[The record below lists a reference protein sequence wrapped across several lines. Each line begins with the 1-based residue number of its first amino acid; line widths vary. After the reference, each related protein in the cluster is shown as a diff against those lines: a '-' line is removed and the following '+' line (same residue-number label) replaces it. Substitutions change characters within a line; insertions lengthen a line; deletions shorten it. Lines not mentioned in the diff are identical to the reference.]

1 MVVIACALRN
11 APFPMHFGV
20 IQFLT
25 LAGSLGLF
33 IYGMKAMSEGL
44 QKVAGARMR
53 DVMKVMTANRF
64 MSVFTGFVTTVLIQ
78 LSSVT
83 SVMVVSF
90 ANAGLITVRQ
100 SIGVLMGANIGTT
113 MKALVFSWLGFASM
127 DIHVFALPIIGLA
140 FPLLFVKSRHSKP
153 FGDFMVGF
161 AILFLGL
168 EFLKNVVPGPDTAV
182 VNILQGA
189 GDHGALS
196 VLLFTGGGML
206 FTMMVQSSSVALAA
220 TMVLCQHG
228 IIGYEM
234 AAASV
239 LGMNLGTTVTAN
251 LAALV
256 ANVWGRRAARAH
268 FVIKAIGVLWALLLF
283 GPYIRMI
290 GGYVEQVHGASPFA
304 SPDVIVWA
312 LTYLHISFNVLNT
325 VLLIGFVPQ
334 IERIVT
340 RMVPS
345 RTEDDREYRL
355 EYIHD
360 PVMAVSPEV
369 SLIEAR
375 KEILKFGK
383 LTASM
388 SVLVNQLLVSTTE
401 AERSTLFGKL
411 ARYEDITDR
420 LEVEISK
427 YLTRTSAEA
436 KDEEMSERIRAMLA
450 IISDLER
457 IGDIFYQMSRLLER
471 KNEERLWFTPEQRA
485 NLQELLGLL
494 DRACRF
500 MLRNLEAEDGEV
512 AIDEAMEAEQRINQL
527 RDQLRR
533 AHLKSIET
541 GDYNVKSGLIY
552 NDLFSS
558 CEKVG
563 DHVINVSEALAGEV

>member
-1 MVVIACALRN
+1 MR
-11 APFPMHFGV
+11 FG
-20 IQFLT
+20 IIEFLT

-53 DVMKVMTANRF
+53 DVLKVMTANRF
-64 MSVFTGFVTTVLIQ
+64 LSVFTGFITTVLIQ

-113 MKALVFSWLGFASM
+113 VKALLFSALGFASM

-140 FPLLFVKSRHSKP
+140 FPLLFLKGRHSKP
-153 FGDFMVGF
+153 IGDFMVGF

-168 EFLKNVVPGPDTAV
+168 EFLKNVVPVPDSDGVAV
-182 VNILQGA
+182 LERITG
-189 GDHGALS
+189 HGVFS
-196 VLLFTGGGML
+196 VLLFTGLGML

-220 TMVLCQHG
+220 TMVLCQRG

-239 LGMNLGTTVTAN
+239 LGMNLGTTITAN

-268 FVIKAIGVLWALLLF
+268 FVIKALGLVWALLLF
-283 GPYIRMI
+283 GPYLHLLDR
-290 GGYVEQVHGASPFA
+290 YVTSVHGASPYVDT
-304 SPDVIVWA
+304 DVLVWA
-312 LTYLHISFNVLNT
+312 LTYLHISFNVVNT
-325 VLLIGFVPQ
+325 LLLIGFVPQ

-345 RTEDDREYRL
+345 RTDDDKEFRL
-355 EYIHD
+355 EYIND
-360 PVMAVSPEV
+360 PVMAVSPEL

-375 KEILKFGK
+375 KEITKFGK

-388 SVLVNQLLVSTTE
+388 TGMVNQLLVSTND
-401 AERSTLFGKL
+401 AERTDLFGKV

-436 KDEEMSERIRAMLA
+436 KDEAMSERIRAMLA

-471 KNEERLWFTPEQRA
+471 KHQERLWFTPEQRS
-485 NLQELLGLL
+485 NLQELLSLL
-494 DRACRF
+494 DRAF
-500 MLRNLEAEDGEV
+500 TIMLKNLDAEDGQI
-512 AIDEAMEAEQRINQL
+512 AIDEAVEAEQHINQL

-533 AHLKSIET
+533 MHLKSIEA

-563 DHVINVSEALAGEV
+563 DHVINVSEALVGEV

>member
-1 MVVIACALRN
+1 MR
-11 APFPMHFGV
+11 FG
-20 IQFLT
+20 IIEFLT

-53 DVMKVMTANRF
+53 DVLKVMTANRF
-64 MSVFTGFVTTVLIQ
+64 LSVFTGFITTVLIQ

-113 MKALVFSWLGFASM
+113 VKALLFSALGFASM

-140 FPLLFVKSRHSKP
+140 FPLLFLKGRHSKP
-153 FGDFMVGF
+153 IGDFMVGF

-168 EFLKNVVPGPDTAV
+168 EFLKNVVPVPDSDGVAV
-182 VNILQGA
+182 LERITG
-189 GDHGALS
+189 HGVFS
-196 VLLFTGGGML
+196 VLPFTGLGML

-220 TMVLCQHG
+220 TMVLCQRG

-239 LGMNLGTTVTAN
+239 LGMNLGTTITAN

-268 FVIKAIGVLWALLLF
+268 FVIKALGLVWALLLF
-283 GPYIRMI
+283 GPYLHLLDR
-290 GGYVEQVHGASPFA
+290 YVTSVHGASPYVDT
-304 SPDVIVWA
+304 DVLVWA
-312 LTYLHISFNVLNT
+312 LTYLHISFNVVNT
-325 VLLIGFVPQ
+325 LLLIGFVPQ

-345 RTEDDREYRL
+345 RTDDDKEFRL
-355 EYIHD
+355 EYIND
-360 PVMAVSPEV
+360 PVMAVSPEL

-375 KEILKFGK
+375 KEITKFGK

-388 SVLVNQLLVSTTE
+388 TGMVNQLLVSTND
-401 AERSTLFGKL
+401 AERTDLFGKV

-436 KDEEMSERIRAMLA
+436 KDEAMSERIRAMLA

-471 KNEERLWFTPEQRA
+471 KHQERLWFTPEQRS
-485 NLQELLGLL
+485 NLQELLSLL
-494 DRACRF
+494 DRAF
-500 MLRNLEAEDGEV
+500 TIMLKNLDAEDGQI
-512 AIDEAMEAEQRINQL
+512 AIDEAVEAEQHINQL

-533 AHLKSIET
+533 MHLKSIEA

-563 DHVINVSEALAGEV
+563 DHVINVSEALVGEV

>member
-1 MVVIACALRN
+1 MR
-11 APFPMHFGV
+11 FG
-20 IQFLT
+20 IIEFLT

-53 DVMKVMTANRF
+53 DVLKVMTANRF
-64 MSVFTGFVTTVLIQ
+64 LSVFTGFITTVLIQ

-113 MKALVFSWLGFASM
+113 VKALLFSALGFASM

-140 FPLLFVKSRHSKP
+140 FPLLFLKGRHSKP
-153 FGDFMVGF
+153 IGDFMVGF

-168 EFLKNVVPGPDTAV
+168 EFLKNVVPVPDSDGVAV
-182 VNILQGA
+182 LERITG
-189 GDHGALS
+189 HGVFS
-196 VLLFTGGGML
+196 VLLFTGLGML

-220 TMVLCQHG
+220 TMVLCQRG

-239 LGMNLGTTVTAN
+239 LGMNLGTTITAN

-268 FVIKAIGVLWALLLF
+268 FVIKALGLVWALLLF
-283 GPYIRMI
+283 GPYLHLLDR
-290 GGYVEQVHGASPFA
+290 YVTSVHGASPYVDT
-304 SPDVIVWA
+304 DVLVWA
-312 LTYLHISFNVLNT
+312 LTYLHISFNVVNT
-325 VLLIGFVPQ
+325 LLLIGFVPQ

-345 RTEDDREYRL
+345 RTDDDKEFRL
-355 EYIHD
+355 EYIND
-360 PVMAVSPEV
+360 PVMAVSPEL

-375 KEILKFGK
+375 KEITKFGK

-388 SVLVNQLLVSTTE
+388 TGMVNQLLVSTND
-401 AERSTLFGKL
+401 AERMDLFGKV

-436 KDEEMSERIRAMLA
+436 KDEAMSERIRAMLA

-471 KNEERLWFTPEQRA
+471 KHQERLWFTPEQRS
-485 NLQELLGLL
+485 NLQELLSLL
-494 DRACRF
+494 DRAF
-500 MLRNLEAEDGEV
+500 TIMLKNLDAEDGQI
-512 AIDEAMEAEQRINQL
+512 AIDEAVEAEQHINQL

-533 AHLKSIET
+533 MHLKSIEA

-563 DHVINVSEALAGEV
+563 DHVINVSEALVGEV

>member
-1 MVVIACALRN
+1 
-11 APFPMHFGV
+11 MHFGV

-140 FPLLFVKSRHSKP
+140 FPLLFLKSRHSKP

-168 EFLKNVVPGPDTAV
+168 EFLKNVVPGPDTAAV
-182 VNILQGA
+182 SILQGA

-196 VLLFTGGGML
+196 VLLFTVGGML

-239 LGMNLGTTVTAN
+239 LGMNLGTTITAN

-268 FVIKAIGVLWALLLF
+268 FVIKAIGVLWALLVF
-283 GPYIRMI
+283 GPYIRSI
-290 GGYVEQVHGASPFA
+290 GGYVERVHGISPFD
-304 SPDVIVWA
+304 SPDTIVWA

-401 AERSTLFGKL
+401 VERSSLFGKI

-436 KDEEMSERIRAMLA
+436 KDEDMSERIRAMLA

-471 KNEERLWFTPEQRA
+471 KNAERLWFTPEQRA
-485 NLQELLGLL
+485 NLQELLTLL
-494 DRACRF
+494 DKAF
-500 MLRNLEAEDGEV
+500 GIMLRNLEAEDGEV

-533 AHLKSIET
+533 AHLKSIEA

>member
-1 MVVIACALRN
+1 MR
-11 APFPMHFGV
+11 FG
-20 IQFLT
+20 IIEFLT

-44 QKVAGARMR
+44 QKLAGARMR

-64 MSVFTGFVTTVLIQ
+64 LGVFTGFITTTLIQ

-90 ANAGLITVRQ
+90 ANAGLINVRQ

-113 MKALVFSWLGFASM
+113 VKALLFSWLGFASI
-127 DIHVFALPIIGLA
+127 DIHEFALPIIGLA
-140 FPLLFVKSRHSKP
+140 FPLLFLKGRHSKP
-153 FGDFMVGF
+153 IGDFMVGF

-168 EFLKNVVPGPDTAV
+168 EFLKSVIPVPDSEGVRLVEGIT
-182 VNILQGA
+182 G
-189 GDHGALS
+189 HGALS
-196 VLLFTGGGML
+196 VLLFAGLGML

-234 AAASV
+234 AAATV

-268 FVIKAIGVLWALLLF
+268 FVIKAVGVVWALLLF
-283 GPYIRMI
+283 GPYLHVIDA
-290 GGYVEQVHGASPFA
+290 YVVQLHGASPYA
-304 SPDVIVWA
+304 NTDVLVWA

-325 VLLIGFVPQ
+325 LLLIGFIPQ

-345 RTEDDREYRL
+345 RTQDDQEFRL
-355 EYIHD
+355 EYIND
-360 PVMAVSPEV
+360 PVMAVSPEL
-369 SLIEAR
+369 SLLEAR
-375 KEILKFGK
+375 KEIFKFGK

-388 SVLVNQLLVSTTE
+388 TGMMNQLLVSTNDT
-401 AERSTLFGKL
+401 ERSDLFGKV
-411 ARYEDITDR
+411 AKYEDITDK

-436 KDEEMSERIRAMLA
+436 KDEDMSERIRAMLA

-471 KNEERLWFTPEQRA
+471 KHQERLWFTPEQRA
-485 NLQELLGLL
+485 NLQELLRLL
-494 DRACRF
+494 DHAF
-500 MLRNLEAEDGEV
+500 GIMLKNLEAEDGHI
-512 AIDEAMEAEQRINQL
+512 AIDEAVEAEQHINQL

-533 AHLKSIET
+533 THLKSIET

>member
-1 MVVIACALRN
+1 MR
-11 APFPMHFGV
+11 FG
-20 IQFLT
+20 ILEFLT

-113 MKALVFSWLGFASM
+113 VKALVFSALGFASM

-140 FPLLFVKSRHSKP
+140 FPLLFLKGKHSKP
-153 FGDFMVGF
+153 IGDFMVGF

-168 EFLKNVVPGPDTAV
+168 EFLKSVIPVPTDDGIS
-182 VNILQGA
+182 ILG
-189 GDHGALS
+189 GISDHGILS
-196 VLLFTGGGML
+196 VLLFTGIGML

-220 TMVLCQHG
+220 TMVLCQRG

-234 AAASV
+234 AAATV

-268 FVIKAIGVLWALLLF
+268 FVIKAIGVVWALVLF
-283 GPYIRMI
+283 GPYLRLIDR
-290 GGYVEQVHGASPFA
+290 YVIEVHGSSAYMSG
-304 SPDVIVWA
+304 DVLVWA

-325 VLLIGFVPQ
+325 LLLIGFVPQ

-345 RTEDDREYRL
+345 RTEDDKEFRL
-355 EYIHD
+355 EYIND
-360 PVMAVSPEV
+360 PVMAVSPEL

-375 KEILKFGK
+375 KEIAKFGK

-388 SVLVNQLLVSTTE
+388 TGMVNQLLVSTND
-401 AERSTLFGKL
+401 AERTDLFGKV
-411 ARYEDITDR
+411 ARYEDITDK

-436 KDEEMSERIRAMLA
+436 KDEDMSERIRAMLA

-471 KNEERLWFTPEQRA
+471 KHEERLWFTPEQRN
-485 NLQELLGLL
+485 NLQDLLKLL
-494 DRACRF
+494 DRAF
-500 MLRNLEAEDGEV
+500 TIMLKNLDAEDGHV
-512 AIDEAMEAEQRINQL
+512 AIDEAVEAEQHINQL

-533 AHLKSIET
+533 THLKSIET

>member
-1 MVVIACALRN
+1 MR
-11 APFPMHFGV
+11 FG
-20 IQFLT
+20 IIEFLT

-53 DVMKVMTANRF
+53 DVLKVMTANRF
-64 MSVFTGFVTTVLIQ
+64 LSVFTGFITTVLIQ

-113 MKALVFSWLGFASM
+113 VKALLFSALGFASM

-140 FPLLFVKSRHSKP
+140 FPLLFLKGRHSKP
-153 FGDFMVGF
+153 IGDFMVGF

-168 EFLKNVVPGPDTAV
+168 EFLKNVVPVPDSDGVAV
-182 VNILQGA
+182 LERITG
-189 GDHGALS
+189 HGVFS
-196 VLLFTGGGML
+196 VLLFTGLGMV

-220 TMVLCQHG
+220 TMVLCQRG

-268 FVIKAIGVLWALLLF
+268 FVIKALGLVWALLLF
-283 GPYIRMI
+283 GPYLDLLDR
-290 GGYVEQVHGASPFA
+290 YVTRVHGASPFTDT
-304 SPDVIVWA
+304 DVLVWA

-325 VLLIGFVPQ
+325 LLLIGFVPQ

-345 RTEDDREYRL
+345 RTEDDKEFRL
-355 EYIHD
+355 EYIND
-360 PVMAVSPEV
+360 PVVAVSPEL

-375 KEILKFGK
+375 KEITKFGK

-388 SVLVNQLLVSTTE
+388 TGLVNQLLVSTND
-401 AERSTLFGKL
+401 AERTDLFGKV

-436 KDEEMSERIRAMLA
+436 
-450 IISDLER
+450 
-457 IGDIFYQMSRLLER
+457 
-471 KNEERLWFTPEQRA
+471 
-485 NLQELLGLL
+485 
-494 DRACRF
+494 
-500 MLRNLEAEDGEV
+500 
-512 AIDEAMEAEQRINQL
+512 
-527 RDQLRR
+527 
-533 AHLKSIET
+533 
-541 GDYNVKSGLIY
+541 
-552 NDLFSS
+552 
-558 CEKVG
+558 
-563 DHVINVSEALAGEV
+563 

>member
-1 MVVIACALRN
+1 MR
-11 APFPMHFGV
+11 FG
-20 IQFLT
+20 IIEFLT

-53 DVMKVMTANRF
+53 DVLKVMTANRF
-64 MSVFTGFVTTVLIQ
+64 LSVFTGFITTVLIQ

-113 MKALVFSWLGFASM
+113 VKALLFSALGFASM

-140 FPLLFVKSRHSKP
+140 FPLLFLKGRHSKP
-153 FGDFMVGF
+153 IGDFMVGF

-168 EFLKNVVPGPDTAV
+168 EFLKNVVPVPDSDGVAV
-182 VNILQGA
+182 LERITG
-189 GDHGALS
+189 HGVFS
-196 VLLFTGGGML
+196 VLLFTGLGML

-220 TMVLCQHG
+220 TMVLCQRG

-239 LGMNLGTTVTAN
+239 LGMNLGTTITAN

-268 FVIKAIGVLWALLLF
+268 FVIKALGLVWALLLF
-283 GPYIRMI
+283 GPYLHLLDR
-290 GGYVEQVHGASPFA
+290 YVTSIHGASPYVDT
-304 SPDVIVWA
+304 DVLVWA
-312 LTYLHISFNVLNT
+312 LTYLHISFNVVNT
-325 VLLIGFVPQ
+325 LLLIGFVPQ

-345 RTEDDREYRL
+345 RTDDDKEFRL
-355 EYIHD
+355 EYIND
-360 PVMAVSPEV
+360 PVMAVSPEL

-375 KEILKFGK
+375 KEITKFGK

-388 SVLVNQLLVSTTE
+388 TGMVNQLLVSTND
-401 AERSTLFGKL
+401 AERTDLFGKV

-436 KDEEMSERIRAMLA
+436 KDEAMSERIRAMLA

-471 KNEERLWFTPEQRA
+471 KHQERLWFTPEQRS
-485 NLQELLGLL
+485 NLQELLSLL
-494 DRACRF
+494 DRAF
-500 MLRNLEAEDGEV
+500 TIMLKNLDAEDGQI
-512 AIDEAMEAEQRINQL
+512 AIDEAVEAEQHINQL

-533 AHLKSIET
+533 MHLKSIEA

-563 DHVINVSEALAGEV
+563 DHVINVSEALVGEV

>member
-1 MVVIACALRN
+1 MIACARFLEHLR
-11 APFPMHFGV
+11 MRFG
-20 IQFLT
+20 IIEFLT

-53 DVMKVMTANRF
+53 DVMKVMTANRVL
-64 MSVFTGFVTTVLIQ
+64 SVFTGFVTTVLIQ

-100 SIGVLMGANIGTT
+100 SIGVLLGANIGTT
-113 MKALVFSWLGFASM
+113 VKALLFSALGFASM

-140 FPLLFVKSRHSKP
+140 FPLLFLKSRHSKP
-153 FGDFMVGF
+153 IGDFMVGF

-168 EFLKNVVPGPDTAV
+168 EFLKNVVPVPDNDGV
-182 VNILQGA
+182 GVLQGIT
-189 GDHGALS
+189 GHGAFS
-196 VLLFTGGGML
+196 ILLFAGLGML

-220 TMVLCQHG
+220 TMVLCQRG

-239 LGMNLGTTVTAN
+239 LGMNLGTTITAN

-268 FVIKAIGVLWALLLF
+268 FVIKALGLVWAFLLF
-283 GPYIRMI
+283 GPYLHLLDR
-290 GGYVEQVHGASPFA
+290 YVISVHGASPYA
-304 SPDVIVWA
+304 NTDVLVWA

-325 VLLIGFVPQ
+325 LLLIGFVPQ

-345 RTEDDREYRL
+345 RTEDDKEFRL
-355 EYIHD
+355 EYIND
-360 PVMAVSPEV
+360 PVMAVSPEL
-369 SLIEAR
+369 SLLEAR
-375 KEILKFGK
+375 KEITKFGK

-388 SVLVNQLLVSTTE
+388 TGMVNQLLVSTNDK
-401 AERSTLFGKL
+401 ERTDLFGKV
-411 ARYEDITDR
+411 ARYEDITDK

-471 KNEERLWFTPEQRA
+471 KHQERLWFTPEQRA

-494 DRACRF
+494 ERAF
-500 MLRNLEAEDGEV
+500 AIMLKNLEAEDGRV
-512 AIDEAMEAEQRINQL
+512 AIDEAVEAEQHINQL

-533 AHLKSIET
+533 THLKSIEA

-563 DHVINVSEALAGEV
+563 DHVINVSEALVGEV

>member
-1 MVVIACALRN
+1 MR
-11 APFPMHFGV
+11 FG
-20 IQFLT
+20 ILEFLT

-113 MKALVFSWLGFASM
+113 VKALLFSALGFASM

-140 FPLLFVKSRHSKP
+140 FPLLFLKSRHSKP
-153 FGDFMVGF
+153 IGDFMVGF

-168 EFLKNVVPGPDTAV
+168 EFLKNVIPVPDTDGIS
-182 VNILQGA
+182 ILGGIA
-189 GDHGALS
+189 EHGVWS
-196 VLLFTGGGML
+196 VLLFTGIGML

-220 TMVLCQHG
+220 TMVLCQRG

-234 AAASV
+234 AAATV

-268 FVIKAIGVLWALLLF
+268 FVIKAIGVVWALLLF
-283 GPYIRMI
+283 GPYLKVIDL
-290 GGYVEQVHGASPFA
+290 YVSKVHGASA
-304 SPDVIVWA
+304 YENGDVLVWA

-325 VLLIGFVPQ
+325 LLLIGFVPQ
-334 IERIVT
+334 IERLVT

-345 RTEDDREYRL
+345 RTEDDKEFRL
-355 EYIHD
+355 EYIND
-360 PVMAVSPEV
+360 PVMAVSPEL

-375 KEILKFGK
+375 KEISKFGK

-388 SVLVNQLLVSTTE
+388 TGMVNQLLVSTNDT
-401 AERSTLFGKL
+401 ERSDLFGKV

-471 KNEERLWFTPEQRA
+471 KHEERLWFTPEQRA
-485 NLQELLGLL
+485 NLQELLKLL
-494 DRACRF
+494 DRAF
-500 MLRNLEAEDGEV
+500 TIMLKNLEAEDGQV
-512 AIDEAMEAEQRINQL
+512 AIDEAVEAEQQINHL

-533 AHLKSIET
+533 THLKSIET

>member
-1 MVVIACALRN
+1 MR
-11 APFPMHFGV
+11 FG
-20 IQFLT
+20 IIEFLT

-53 DVMKVMTANRF
+53 DVLKVMTANRF
-64 MSVFTGFVTTVLIQ
+64 LSVFTGFVTTVLIQ

-113 MKALVFSWLGFASM
+113 VKALLFSALGFASI

-140 FPLLFVKSRHSKP
+140 FPLLFLKGRHSKP
-153 FGDFMVGF
+153 IGDFMVGF

-168 EFLKNVVPGPDTAV
+168 EFLKNVVPVPDSDGVAV
-182 VNILQGA
+182 LERITG
-189 GDHGALS
+189 HGVFS
-196 VLLFTGGGML
+196 VLLFTGLGML

-220 TMVLCQHG
+220 TMVLCQRG

-239 LGMNLGTTVTAN
+239 LGMNLGTTITAN

-268 FVIKAIGVLWALLLF
+268 FVIKALGLVWALLLF
-283 GPYIRMI
+283 GPYLHLLDR
-290 GGYVEQVHGASPFA
+290 YVTSIHGASPYVDT
-304 SPDVIVWA
+304 DVLVWA
-312 LTYLHISFNVLNT
+312 LTYLHISFNVVNT
-325 VLLIGFVPQ
+325 LLLIGFVPQ

-345 RTEDDREYRL
+345 RTDDDKEFRL
-355 EYIHD
+355 EYIND
-360 PVMAVSPEV
+360 PVMAVSPEL

-375 KEILKFGK
+375 KEITKFGK

-388 SVLVNQLLVSTTE
+388 TGMVNQLLVSTND
-401 AERSTLFGKL
+401 AERTDLFGKV

-436 KDEEMSERIRAMLA
+436 KDEAMSERIRAMLA

-471 KNEERLWFTPEQRA
+471 KHQERLWFTPEQRS
-485 NLQELLGLL
+485 NLQELLSLL
-494 DRACRF
+494 DRAF
-500 MLRNLEAEDGEV
+500 TIMLKNLDAEDGQI
-512 AIDEAMEAEQRINQL
+512 AIDEAVEAEQHINQL

-533 AHLKSIET
+533 MHLKSIEA

-563 DHVINVSEALAGEV
+563 DHVINVSEALVGEV

>member
-1 MVVIACALRN
+1 MR
-11 APFPMHFGV
+11 FG
-20 IQFLT
+20 IIEFLT

-53 DVMKVMTANRF
+53 DVLKVMTANRF
-64 MSVFTGFVTTVLIQ
+64 LSVFTGFITTVLIQ

-113 MKALVFSWLGFASM
+113 VKALLFSALGFASM

-140 FPLLFVKSRHSKP
+140 FPLLFLKGRHSKP

-168 EFLKNVVPGPDTAV
+168 EFLKNVVPVPDSDGVAV
-182 VNILQGA
+182 LERITG
-189 GDHGALS
+189 HGVFS
-196 VLLFTGGGML
+196 VLLFTGLGML

-220 TMVLCQHG
+220 TMVLCQRG

-239 LGMNLGTTVTAN
+239 LGMNLGTTITAN

-268 FVIKAIGVLWALLLF
+268 FVIKALGLVWALLLF
-283 GPYIRMI
+283 GPYLHLLDR
-290 GGYVEQVHGASPFA
+290 YVTSVHGASPYVDT
-304 SPDVIVWA
+304 DVLVWA
-312 LTYLHISFNVLNT
+312 LTYLHISFNVVNT
-325 VLLIGFVPQ
+325 LLLIGFVPQ

-345 RTEDDREYRL
+345 RTDDDKEFRL
-355 EYIHD
+355 EYIND
-360 PVMAVSPEV
+360 PVMAVSPEL

-375 KEILKFGK
+375 KEITKFGK

-388 SVLVNQLLVSTTE
+388 TGMVNQLLVSTND
-401 AERSTLFGKL
+401 AERTDLFGKV

-436 KDEEMSERIRAMLA
+436 KDEAMSERIRAMLA

-471 KNEERLWFTPEQRA
+471 KHQERLWFTPEQRS
-485 NLQELLGLL
+485 NLQELLSLL
-494 DRACRF
+494 DRAF
-500 MLRNLEAEDGEV
+500 TIMLKNLDAEDGQI
-512 AIDEAMEAEQRINQL
+512 AIDEAVEAEQHINQL

-533 AHLKSIET
+533 MHLKSIEA

-563 DHVINVSEALAGEV
+563 DHVINVSEALVGEV

>member
-1 MVVIACALRN
+1 MMVIACAPRSAHL
-11 APFPMHFGV
+11 PMHFGV

-127 DIHVFALPIIGLA
+127 DIHLFALPIIGLA
-140 FPLLFVKSRHSKP
+140 FPLLFLKSRHSKP

-168 EFLKNVVPGPDTAV
+168 EFLKNVVPGPDTAAV
-182 VNILQGA
+182 QILQGV

-401 AERSTLFGKL
+401 AERSNLFGKL

-436 KDEEMSERIRAMLA
+436 KDEDMSERIRAMLA

-494 DRACRF
+494 DRAF
-500 MLRNLEAEDGEV
+500 GIMLRNLEAEDGEV

-533 AHLKSIET
+533 AHLKSIEA